1 MKQLTINI
9 TAEARDALQKRAN
22 EKGQK
27 IEDLVE
33 QMVNQE
39 ALRPSIDSMLAP
51 VRLQIADSGI
61 SEDDLDEFLNEVRDE
76 VWQEKQGAR
85 GCP

>member
-39 ALRPSIDSMLAP
+39 ALRPSIHSMLAP

-61 SEDDLDEFLNEVRDE
+61 SEDDLDEFLNGVRDE
-76 VWQEKQGAR
+76 VWQEKHGSR